1 MSVIECLSSTLYFS
15 RYPKNLPWLLW
26 GGSRKPL
33 WHQTWAPPRA
43 PPPSLYCTGTE
54 NQSKTINRFWIGW
67 CSQRQKP
74 KRWTLGKSWNT
85 FVFLLIFWAKGFPF
99 LWRVEANSTSRQLVL
114 ESKELWDQFHVI
126 GTEMIVTKAGRY
138 VWKNW
143 KFLNLRLENSDICYH
158 ISTFCLCC
166 PMIYSQDLAN
176 VDHAFLSNPCF
187 IAKRHNKQ
195 VTWLVWTYFRQSLVL
210 IPP

>member
-1 MSVIECLSSTLYFS
+1 MSFLVSWVSQCACTNSFLSHECLFLSHECLSAHALTVSCLMSVIECLSSTLYFS

-26 GGSRKPL
+26 GGSREPL
-33 WHQTWAPPRA
+33 WHQTWAPPRT
-43 PPPSLYCTGTE
+43 PPPSLHCTGTE
-54 NQSKTINRFWIGW
+54 NQSKTMSRFWIGW

-85 FVFLLIFWAKGFPF
+85 FVFLLIYWAKGFPF

-138 VWKNW
+138 VWKI
-143 KFLNLRLENSDICYH
+143 ENS
-158 ISTFCLCC
+158 
-166 PMIYSQDLAN
+166 
-176 VDHAFLSNPCF
+176 
-187 IAKRHNKQ
+187 
-195 VTWLVWTYFRQSLVL
+195 WT
-210 IPP
+210 